1 MRWLAL
7 VVMLICLTACGNVS
21 RPLAY
26 TSVNDPVWQLSPMP
40 IGGNA
45 FSAPPVPGAGRIRNG
60 L

>member
-1 MRWLAL
+1 MRAILLLAL
-7 VVMLICLTACGNVS
+7 ALAACGNVS

-45 FSAPPVPGAGRIRNG
+45 FSTPPVPGAGRIRNG